1 MDDETFTI
9 PVSQFVNRELQNRMV
24 RHGDTFDSVIRKLLE
39 CDRHKN
45 DNSMSSQKKNLLV
58 TKTVSQPHSTSLSSP
73 RKNRGFVYRVLGH
86 EYKQGAY
93 KGSQFAAFKHIVEL
107 ISAQTVNRKFCDEF
121 SQVNFTRCIARSE
134 KEIDPYADPQPINL
148 NGEKWLIHSVSD
160 LTLKI
165 KFIIVACHVA
175 NFKYGE
181 DVVLLDGWN
190 YPDTKGKY
198 PKNAAEQWARGKGFL
213 S

>member
-1 MDDETFTI
+1 MHDETFTI
-9 PVSQFVNRELQNRMV
+9 PVSQFVTRELQNRMV
-24 RHGDTFDSVIRKLLE
+24 RHDDTFDSVIRQLLE
-39 CDRHKN
+39 CDRHN
-45 DNSMSSQKKNLLV
+45 DDDSMLSQKKNLLV
-58 TKTVSQPHSTSLSSP
+58 TRTVNQPRSAPFSSP
-73 RKNRGFVYRVLGH
+73 RKNRDFVYRVLDD

-107 ISAQTVNRKFCDEF
+107 ISAQTANRKFCDEF

-134 KEIDPYADPQPINL
+134 RELDPYTDPQPINL
-148 NGEKWLIHSVSD
+148 NGEEWLIHSVSD

-190 YPDTKGKY
+190 YPDAKGKH
-198 PKNAAEQWARGKGFL
+198 PQNAAEQWARAKGFL